1 MNSLRILKKKVSFPI
16 LIKVLCSICSSGQL
30 LQSWQTCRKSFD
42 IVTKTLSEIR
52 KKLKVFFS
60 EMLLG
65 KCSSRHVKC
74 SFETLAKFHGKSLKF
89 HFEVQKCYKKHF
101 FRKTLPPNLILC
113 ARRMLFWHIW
123 PKFSLLTTRLL
134 KLQYWRGKYNFSKNF
149 FSSKFRSGRADGSC
163 DNPEKKTFPL
173 NVVSLAEKP
182 KTFATLCK
190 VSINVFPQNVSRPC
204 RLQFWQL
211 WRTVPLK
218 VKKVHSE
225 SSANSNFCF
234 IRKYFP

>member
-1 MNSLRILKKKVSFPI
+1 MQFLNILANFCGKSRNSEFTQNLEKKSEFSYIDKGFVFNLFFWTI
-16 LIKVLCSICSSGQL
+16 IAVLAN
-30 LQSWQTCRKSFD
+30 LQKKFRHCHEDF
-42 IVTKTLSEIR
+42 IR
-52 KKLKVFFS
+52 NPKKLKVFFS

-149 FSSKFRSGRADGSC
+149 FFI
-163 DNPEKKTFPL
+163 EI
-173 NVVSLAEKP
+173 SLW
-182 KTFATLCK
+182 T
-190 VSINVFPQNVSRPC
+190 RG
-204 RLQFWQL
+204 WQL
-211 WRTVPLK
+211 WQSR
-218 VKKVHSE
+218 KKNFSPKRCFFGWKTEDICNIVQSFNQCF
-225 SSANSNFCF
+225 SSKCF
-234 IRKYFP
+234 KAL